1 MQEKL
6 LVSSEVNTILPS
18 RPSPNV
24 GLKPSSMLE
33 NVGAQ
38 QGKAKEVATTKVG
51 LERPHA
57 VNESRPNLNSSANNN
72 SSAPATK

>member
-6 LVSSEVNTILPS
+6 LVSSEVNTILPP
-18 RPSPNV
+18 RPSSNV

-38 QGKAKEVATTKVG
+38 QQAKELATVKVG
-51 LERPHA
+51 HERSHA
-57 VNESRPNLNSSANNN
+57 VNESRPNLNDSTNNN